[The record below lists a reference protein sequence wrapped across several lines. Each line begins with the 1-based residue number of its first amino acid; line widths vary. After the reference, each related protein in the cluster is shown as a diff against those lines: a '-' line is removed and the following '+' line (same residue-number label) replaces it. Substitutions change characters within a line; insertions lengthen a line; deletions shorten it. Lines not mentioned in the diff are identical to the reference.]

1 MSKSHNT
8 SARGSNGL
16 GSLPSLNEQS
26 LLQGVRALCRRDS
39 DLRRVVQQ
47 YGPPPLWAR
56 EPGFSTLI
64 HIILEQQVSLAS
76 ARAAHTRLIDLSRSL
91 TPRRFLK
98 FDDATLKACGFS
110 RQKTAYCRHLAESIL
125 ERSLDLEALAS
136 LEDEAVKSELEKI
149 KGIGRWTS
157 DIYLLMVLGRPDI
170 WPRGDLALAT
180 AAFEVKQLERRPT
193 YDELDL
199 ISVAWKPWRA
209 VAARILWHHYLS
221 RRR

>member
-1 MSKSHNT
+1 MLKSHNT
-8 SARGSNGL
+8 TLAGSNGR
-16 GSLPSLNEQS
+16 GPIFSLNEES
-26 LLQGVRALCRRDS
+26 LELGVRALCRRDP
-39 DLRRVVQQ
+39 DLRRVVKQ

-76 ARAAHTRLIDLSRSL
+76 ARAAHTRLIKLARSL

-110 RQKTAYCRHLAESIL
+110 RQKAGYCRHLAESII

-136 LEDEAVKSELEKI
+136 LEDYAVKSELEKI

-157 DIYLLMVLGRPDI
+157 DIYLLMVLRRPDI
-170 WPRGDLALAT
+170 WPRGDLALAS
-180 AAFEVKQLERRPT
+180 AAFEVKQLECRPS

-199 ISVAWKPWRA
+199 MSEAWKPWRA